1 MIFLAMDRVAA
12 GVEPER
18 DIVPHLPEEAR
29 GVWQLMK
36 QGVLRNAYFRQDHP
50 GVVLLLESDSI
61 EAARAALAGLP
72 LAKAGTMTFDLIP
85 LGPYVGLELLF
96 AHEASAG

>member
-1 MIFLAMDRVAA
+1 VIFLAMDRVAA

-18 DIVPHLPEEAR
+18 DIVPHLPDEAR

-50 GVVLLLESDSI
+50 GVVLFLEADSI
-61 EAARAALAGLP
+61 EA
-72 LAKAGTMTFDLIP
+72 
-85 LGPYVGLELLF
+85 GPYVGLEFLF
-96 AHEASAG
+96 APEASAG